1 MPSLDAKHEKVPP
14 PSARTGPGDHEG
26 ALSDL
31 QALSTLLPN
40 HAETAFSWR
49 ARGRRRSE
57 RRDPPPR
64 ASAAAQMEKREA
76 ARRRAEEEEAARW
89 EARRLAGIHA
99 HMERAKAAVRVSR
112 K

>member
-1 MPSLDAKHEKVPP
+1 M
-14 PSARTGPGDHEG
+14 
-26 ALSDL
+26 

-40 HAETAFSWR
+40 HAETASQLRARAEGGGANGGIRRRGGR
-49 ARGRRRSE
+49 ARGG
-57 RRDPPPR
+57 
-64 ASAAAQMEKREA
+64 AQMEKREA
-76 ARRRAEEEEAARW
+76 ARPRAEEEEAARW

>member
-1 MPSLDAKHEKVPP
+1 MYKRQVA
-14 PSARTGPGDHEG
+14 
-26 ALSDL
+26 AL
-31 QALSTLLPN
+31 AN
-40 HAETAFSWR
+40 R
-49 ARGRRRSE
+49 
-57 RRDPPPR
+57 
-64 ASAAAQMEKREA
+64 AAAQMEKREA